1 MICEMAISTLMKI
14 KQSKGWGGT
23 EVGQERQGHAEG
35 KVNHVD
41 IWVGDIEWSSKA
53 EEMVGTRALR
63 RGCTWN
69 P

>member
-1 MICEMAISTLMKI
+1 M
-14 KQSKGWGGT
+14 GGT